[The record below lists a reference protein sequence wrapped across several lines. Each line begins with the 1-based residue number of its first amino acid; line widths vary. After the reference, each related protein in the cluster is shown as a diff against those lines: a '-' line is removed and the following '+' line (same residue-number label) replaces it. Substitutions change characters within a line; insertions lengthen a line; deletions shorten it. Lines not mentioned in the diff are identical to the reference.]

1 MESARNDQ
9 LHVIADCDIDDPFDR
24 LTMFSIDLSPEEITK
39 IMEMTKKKP
48 PPTLPL
54 HHYKSNKLQNAELSM
69 IFVILKYP
77 GTNKYLL
84 FDSLNFFLLQGG
96 RHDCLKD
103 ETTIASLIARKC
115 FNIFTAFKRSGTILA
130 GKPILLPELMPMV
143 QTKPENVTIK
153 DAVSRYA
160 YADRKT
166 NFLHLPACWTEEGTE
181 FRAVYPSF
189 GDWKSFAEDFSRT
202 LTLQQF
208 NEEMLGSDSPY
219 LLPSQVTAIQAWK
232 CLQMQAN
239 HGWKIQIE
247 DSKIQKKDV
256 VLSSMSLDLDYGL
269 LSLSAC
275 YVGKLALKNIICAI
289 ECVLP
294 QNQLMSRTSYVPN
307 GTNWKFAIDSR
318 FLPTIHDKSGVYVL
332 VPTPEHSVEVCK
344 MWFFVPGIEHAPE
357 EFLSKIKNAFQ
368 DSARLIVDLD
378 QSCNSET
385 KRLAIS
391 VIDSDST
398 SQATMIRGGIL
409 LPIVS
414 FLLLSQTIP
423 NVQVVMETYNGKQ
436 KGLSVNV
443 TIDGVGTPDLDHAA
457 ESLIQNVISIDS
469 VLVTISRLCQ
479 EGWVQVDSARS
490 SLGFGFRTCHKVRNG
505 DSIAYSFLE
514 FNENWHEIQYP
525 MGYLPPGLCPNLSFG
540 KIEKGNDHL
549 GDATASVSGY
559 RRVQSYLE
567 YFSLQKDSNHHQ
579 KHSHHKTASNLAMA
593 TSSNDMQDTVNLSVL
608 KVSLSETLQRLD
620 QCFCNFHSI
629 GGSRTEVAIH
639 PIISKDRSC
648 LVFDA
653 KACILKCWRML
664 VDKTIFYRNQDL
676 AQYGAVNSAAC
687 VLGYRFALD
696 ALSSNRAPEDNQQQ
710 QHTFGFMRYLNSV
723 LNTICNGKY
732 VHKNPKLF
740 LSELGAKAGRPLNL
754 IPDIPFNVSERI
766 CEYLQTD
773 LPVVEAPRFPDLTIR
788 ENLIKVRIAA
798 NISMGEMRS
807 VIKVCYGCGKCFYGS
822 PETQT
827 ELLHKHLAKYP
838 MHSNRNWHQRSV
850 TGSVWEADWR
860 RREIKLKKALYG
872 RQNECSDEQR
882 MAYELLFG
890 CEGYKSRNVCLV
902 GVPASGKTWIAKKL
916 SKLLECAFFNPGEV
930 IRCGPLGRVACSFHP
945 DARTIHSTLQMR
957 PNGTNQY
964 PESLEDLQIH
974 LNRCAQ
980 ECFDQLKVLI
990 VSEALMCTGPHLE
1003 ALLSHIKNKNP
1014 NCIFLFDG
1022 DCQQV
1027 AMKPTTGY
1035 PSQPFITRSEFAAL
1049 CPETTII
1056 ILEKCT
1062 KHRIKNPEK
1071 LQHLGLMRKGQATEA
1086 TLQFFQK
1093 TKLDPQHKKT
1103 IIRLF
1108 ANSRPASTF
1117 NEERLKSILQS
1128 NSTLILQHLHAK
1140 DTLKGTNDVVKM
1152 TATEEASLPVDDV
1165 IRVVKGAPIL
1175 IVQNHIAE
1183 TLSGQKIY
1191 VGNGTTGVFQEYDS
1205 NLDVIFAK
1213 VNIASKDVFVRI
1225 KRRAFSTATK
1235 TRSQFPFMLAWAAT
1249 IHKVQ
1254 GMEFDCIEVDFC
1266 LDTMS
1271 TSGASDFYQGLAYMA
1286 LSRAETVIV
1295 QGRLTLALLNNI
1307 NRQSLQWWN
1316 WQLSK
1321 WIDFKRTKSTPSKL
1335 FRNAIHLHNWYAAA
1349 SQKQVHKIVTAPATA
1364 PVTNSENVRCDVHG
1378 FETFSEAETEKAE
1391 PNAATEA
1398 KAKAAAAAKTKAEAE
1413 ARAKAAATD
1422 QAPASADTVGLAP
1435 SKSHK
1440 RPAHES
1446 ASGSAEG
1453 SVRATALD
1461 SAKTRANAATDQ
1473 APASAITGGL
1483 APSKRSSAIA
1493 QQQQPKK
1500 QTLVVEE
1507 ASFEVDWDSASRQL
1521 PSATG
1526 RTTLRLPL
1534 DWWKTNKDKEK
1545 WIQKHLKTI
1554 QDKWNETTEELNTY
1568 STNWEKKKPLFHSEG
1583 FGEVELPLCVFL
1595 QKKHAAHSSCNTTPI
1610 DLQNFVDIGSGLG
1623 KAVCFMAALQ
1633 PQFKCCFGI
1642 ELLPDRHAHAAKQ
1655 ANLFA
1660 KKSVEKFIPF
1670 CPVSLVGGPC
1680 EVSDICR
1687 DKLINAGLVWIN
1699 NRIFSPELNQSILK
1713 LITDTVPKGC
1723 IVVSFKEIVL
1733 THRNGSTKDPGAFQV
1748 ISANEMVADAC
1759 NWSGKP
1765 QPTFT
1770 IQKT

>member
-1 MESARNDQ
+1 MESTRNDE
-9 LHVIADCDIDDPFDR
+9 LHPNVEIDIDDPYDSS
-24 LTMFSIDLSPEEITK
+24 TMLSTDLSQEEIIK

-54 HHYKSNKLQNAELSM
+54 LHYKSNKLQNAELSK

-77 GTNKYLL
+77 GANKYLL
-84 FDSLNFFLLQGG
+84 FDSLNFFLLLGG
-96 RHDCLKD
+96 RHDFLQE
-103 ETTIASLIARKC
+103 ETTIASLIAKKC
-115 FNIFTAFKRSGTILA
+115 FNIFTAFKRNGTVLA
-130 GKPILLPELMPMV
+130 GKNILLPELTPMV
-143 QTKPENVTIK
+143 HANPNVTIK

-160 YADRKT
+160 YANRTT
-166 NFLHLPACWTEEGTE
+166 NFLYLPACWTAEGNE
-181 FRAVYPSF
+181 FKDIYPSF
-189 GDWKSFAEDFSRT
+189 GDFKTFAGDFSDT
-202 LTLQQF
+202 ITLQQF
-208 NEEMLGSDSPY
+208 NETILGKSSPF
-219 LLPSQVTAIQAWK
+219 LLPSEVTAIQAWR
-232 CLQMQAN
+232 CLQMQAD
-239 HGWKIQIE
+239 HKWKIQIE
-247 DSKIQKKDV
+247 DSKIQKQDV

-269 LSLSAC
+269 LSLKAC
-275 YVGKLALKNIICAI
+275 CVGKLALKNIICAI

-294 QNQLMSRTSYVPN
+294 KNQLMSRTSYVPN

-318 FLPTIHDKSGVYVL
+318 FLPTINDKSGVYVL

-423 NVQVVMETYNGKQ
+423 NVQLVMETYNGKQ

-457 ESLIQNVISIDS
+457 ESLIQKVISSDS
-469 VLVTISRLCQ
+469 ILDTISRLCQ

-514 FNENWHEIQYP
+514 FNENGHEIQFP

-540 KIEKGNDHL
+540 KSEKGNDHL

-579 KHSHHKTASNLAMA
+579 KHSYHKTASNLAKA
-593 TSSNDMQDTVNLSVL
+593 TTSNDMQDTVNLSVL

-620 QCFCNFHSI
+620 HCFCNFHSI
-629 GGSRTEVAIH
+629 GGSRTEVAIQ

-740 LSELGAKAGRPLNL
+740 LSELGAKVGRPLNL

-788 ENLIKVRIAA
+788 EHLIKVRIAA
-798 NISMGEMRS
+798 NTSMGEMRS

-838 MHSNRNWHQRSV
+838 MHSNRDWHQRSV

-860 RREIKLKKALYG
+860 RREIKLKRALYG

-890 CEGYKSRNVCLV
+890 CDGYKSRNVCLV

-916 SKLLECAFFNPGEV
+916 SKLLECVFFNPGEV

-1003 ALLSHIKNKNP
+1003 ALLSNIKNKNP

-1035 PSQPFITRSEFAAL
+1035 PSQPFITRSEFPAL

-1086 TLQFFQK
+1086 TVQFFQK
-1093 TKLDPQHKKT
+1093 TKRDPQHKKT

-1108 ANSRPASTF
+1108 ANSRPASLF

-1128 NSTLILQHLHAK
+1128 NSTPIWHNLHAK

-1183 TLSGQKIY
+1183 TLSGQNIY

-1254 GMEFDCIEVDFC
+1254 GMEFDCVEVDFC
-1266 LDTMS
+1266 LDTLS

-1316 WQLSK
+1316 MQLSK
-1321 WIDFKRTKSTPSKL
+1321 WIEFKRKKSTPSKL
-1335 FRNAIHLHNWYAAA
+1335 FRNAIHMHNWYAAA

-1364 PVTNSENVRCDVHG
+1364 SVTDSENVRCDVHG
-1378 FETFSEAETEKAE
+1378 FETFSEAETDKTEA
-1391 PNAATEA
+1391 NAATEA
-1398 KAKAAAAAKTKAEAE
+1398 KAEAAAAAQTKAEAK

-1422 QAPASADTVGLAP
+1422 QAPASADTVGLTP
-1435 SKSHK
+1435 SKPHK
-1440 RPAHES
+1440 RPALES
-1446 ASGSAEG
+1446 ASGFAKRP
-1453 SVRATALD
+1453 VRATAQD

-1473 APASAITGGL
+1473 APSSAITGGL
-1483 APSKRSSAIA
+1483 APSKRPSAIA

-1521 PSATG
+1521 PSASG
-1526 RTTLRLPL
+1526 RTTLKLPL
-1534 DWWKTNKDKEK
+1534 HWWETNKDKKK
-1545 WIQKHLKTI
+1545 WIEKHLKTI
-1554 QDKWNETTEELNTY
+1554 QDNWNETTEELKTY
-1568 STNWEKKKPLFHSEG
+1568 SINWSKGIPLFHSEG
-1583 FGEVELPLCVFL
+1583 FGEVELPLCIFL

-1610 DLQNFVDIGSGLG
+1610 HLQNFVDIGSGLG
-1623 KAVCFMAALQ
+1623 KAVCLMAALQ

-1660 KKSVEKFIPF
+1660 KKHVEKFVPF

-1687 DKLINAGLVWIN
+1687 DKLMNAGLVWIN
-1699 NRIFSPELNQSILK
+1699 NEIFSPELNQSILN

-1723 IVVSFKEIVL
+1723 IVVSFKEILL
-1733 THRNGSTKDPGAFQV
+1733 TPRKGSTNDPSAFQV
-1748 ISANEMVADAC
+1748 LSTKEPVAGAC
-1759 NWSGKP
+1759 NWSHNP
-1765 QPTFT
+1765 RETFT